1 MKMLVVSLMILSS
14 LNVFAGIEA
23 RRCVAEYRAVTLAMK
38 NHVRATDKVAA
49 DALDTADFIMGIAG
63 ELIVQS
69 DRRVGGYGYTLKRSA
84 QVCIDNTTG
93 LQAGAKAKEALVETA
108 MLALEDCLY
117 GVETEASD
125 TTVE

>member
-1 MKMLVVSLMILSS
+1 MLVVSLIAISS
-14 LNVFAGIEA
+14 LNVFADVSS

-49 DALDTADFIMGIAG
+49 DALDTADFIMGVSS

-69 DRRVGGYGYTLKRSA
+69 DRRVGGYGYSLKRSA
-84 QVCIDNTTG
+84 QVAIDNTNG
-93 LQAGAKAKEALVETA
+93 LNAQAKAKEAVVDTA

-125 TTVE
+125 TTAE